1 VTRSDLIGGA
11 PVVKA
16 GNTLAA
22 EWLGSNPHERGGQR
36 VDPCLGDALDAKSEV
51 ISLFED
57 AGFFTIDL
65 GDLIS
70 GGAMQQIRA
79 PLAGINLIHID
90 PTNESDH

>member
-1 VTRSDLIGGA
+1 MSVEASELIF
-11 PVVKA
+11 V
-16 GNTLAA
+16 
-22 EWLGSNPHERGGQR
+22 S
-36 VDPCLGDALDAKSEV
+36 GDAFDAKSEV

-79 PLAGINLIHID
+79 PLAGTNLIHIA